1 MQNQIDFVPIMGY
14 YINQGN
20 CTYFILKERD
30 CMGYLSISQ
39 VAEKWGIKQRRI
51 RVLCAEGRIEGA
63 CKAGAFWL
71 IPEDAEKP
79 KDERIK
85 SGKYIKNSEVV

>member
-1 MQNQIDFVPIMGY
+1 M
-14 YINQGN
+14 
-20 CTYFILKERD
+20 E
-30 CMGYLSISQ
+30 YLSISQ

-63 CKAGAFWL
+63 YKERAYWL
-71 IPEDAEKP
+71 IPENAKKP

-85 SGKYIKNSEVV
+85 SSKYGHIGASWN